1 MVSIYVSILIEYD
14 NNGNHTEIIKKGF
27 TFDLGEN
34 KELKFDD
41 LFDLRCIND
50 LNIIQ
55 IDNFVLT
62 KNAVKLIY
70 DDGSIKNISYKKL
83 KEYNT
88 SNLLTSEN

>member
-1 MVSIYVSILIEYD
+1 M
-14 NNGNHTEIIKKGF
+14 
-27 TFDLGEN
+27 GEN

-70 DDGSIKNISYKKL
+70 DDGSIKNISYK
-83 KEYNT
+83 N
-88 SNLLTSEN
+88 

>member
-1 MVSIYVSILIEYD
+1 M
-14 NNGNHTEIIKKGF
+14 
-27 TFDLGEN
+27 GEN
-34 KELKFDD
+34 KELKFDE
-41 LFDLRCIND
+41 LFDLRVVNV
-50 LNIIQ
+50 LNILQ

>member
-1 MVSIYVSILIEYD
+1 M
-14 NNGNHTEIIKKGF
+14 
-27 TFDLGEN
+27 GEN

-83 KEYNT
+83 KEYNK

>member
-1 MVSIYVSILIEYD
+1 M
-14 NNGNHTEIIKKGF
+14 
-27 TFDLGEN
+27 GEN

-62 KNAVKLIY
+62 KNAVKSIY

>member
-1 MVSIYVSILIEYD
+1 M
-14 NNGNHTEIIKKGF
+14 
-27 TFDLGEN
+27 GEN

-41 LFDLRCIND
+41 LFDSRCIND

>member
-1 MVSIYVSILIEYD
+1 M
-14 NNGNHTEIIKKGF
+14 
-27 TFDLGEN
+27 GEN

-88 SNLLTSEN
+88 SNLLTIEN

>member
-1 MVSIYVSILIEYD
+1 M
-14 NNGNHTEIIKKGF
+14 
-27 TFDLGEN
+27 GEN

-50 LNIIQ
+50 LDIIQ

>member
-1 MVSIYVSILIEYD
+1 M
-14 NNGNHTEIIKKGF
+14 
-27 TFDLGEN
+27 GEN

-41 LFDLRCIND
+41 LLDLRCIND